1 MNTSLLAKINELYG
15 LKITSAKKIDK
26 GFLSENYCVTT
37 EAGTRYFLKKYRFDN
52 SERIKEIHAAK
63 KYFSDG
69 GIPVIMP
76 ITHRDG
82 NSFFLFENGY
92 FALFPFISDRQFDRG
107 ELSSVA
113 TTSLGEMLGKIHLLG
128 KLATLPMQEKF
139 KPWNKANALKKI
151 GLIREA
157 IDRQPNTNDFD
168 RLVIESL
175 ETKRKLVADN
185 TLEYEDLALPSDHL
199 IHGDYLDTNVFFGKD
214 GSVSF
219 VFDFEKTDYSPRM
232 YELWRSFMYS
242 FLSGNDIDSG
252 IIQARLY
259 LDAYVEIYPTSL
271 DELQRGLDLF
281 YLKAIH
287 STWVEGEHYLLG
299 NNRADEFLIDD
310 LKRIKYLSE
319 KKTEILARCISP
331 QH

>member
-1 MNTSLLAKINELYG
+1 MNTSLLAKIKELYG
-15 LKITSAKKIDK
+15 LDIASAEKIDK

-52 SERIKEIHAAK
+52 SERIKEIHAVK

-69 GIPVIMP
+69 GIPVILP
-76 ITHRDG
+76 IIHSNGD
-82 NSFFLFENGY
+82 SFFLFENGY
-92 FALFPFISDRQFDRG
+92 FALFPFISDQQFDRG
-107 ELSSVA
+107 KLNSVA

-128 KLATLPMQEKF
+128 KQAELPMREKF
-139 KPWNKANALKKI
+139 KPWNKADALKKI
-151 GLIREA
+151 GLIRQV
-157 IDRQPNTNDFD
+157 IDRQSNINDFD
-168 RLVIESL
+168 HLALESL
-175 ETKRKLVADN
+175 EIKRKLITNN
-185 TLEYEDLALPSDHL
+185 TLEYENLPPPSDHL

-214 GSVSF
+214 GCVSF
-219 VFDFEKTDYSPRM
+219 VFDFEKTDYSPRI
-232 YELWRSFMYS
+232 YELWRSLMYS
-242 FLSGNDIDSG
+242 FLSGNDIDSSIG
-252 IIQARLY
+252 RARLY
-259 LDAYVEIYPTSL
+259 LDAYLKIYPTAL

-299 NNRADEFLIDD
+299 NSRADEFLIDD

-319 KKTEILARCISP
+319 KRTDILERCTSL